1 MTNRKFKIVE
11 DSYYTDNG
19 CSCCEADKWTIYKV
33 YEVVPDGTPDGAEVE
48 VYTNGT
54 PHSVEEAYHGILEYL
69 GVDIEVEYGEE

>member
-33 YEVVPDGTPDGAEVE
+33 YEISSGDTEKE

-54 PHSVEEAYHGILEYL
+54 PHSVEKAYHGILEYL